1 MRFDACALLLGRTVG
16 DPSGLERIPQVHRRI
31 GWQPGDE
38 LCTAR
43 GVALAI
49 PGWRGILAWGSAGL
63 PPTWDRPGPYVD
75 EVFIPTSVCHA
86 SLMPRYEWLPAFDD
100 SHRTPN

>member
-1 MRFDACALLLGRTVG
+1 MAVGSESLEMAACATSSVGITASYVFYMPLPRGEQLFLLNPIRCSSVG

-43 GVALAI
+43 GDTLAI
-49 PGWRGILAWGSAGL
+49 PGWRGILGIR
-63 PPTWDRPGPYVD
+63 RPYDV
-75 EVFIPTSVCHA
+75 
-86 SLMPRYEWLPAFDD
+86 
-100 SHRTPN
+100 